1 MIRARVR
8 SFVLLSMLLGLALG
22 VLLAGC
28 GAGTAS
34 THAPSATATASPAPV
49 LLIKV
54 KTVTVARKRMQVLG
68 DLKGKTLYYFKPDT
82 STTVTCT
89 ASCAQLWPPLLAPQG
104 MPTAA
109 SPLSGQLNIIAGAD
123 GRQVTYNGHPLYTYS
138 KDGDA
143 ADAYGQG
150 IGGQWYVATPDL
162 AAAS

>member
-1 MIRARVR
+1 MIRARVYVY
-8 SFVLLSMLLGLALG
+8 VLLSFALG
-22 VLLAGC
+22 VLLGGC

-34 THAPSATATASPAPV
+34 THAPSATATATATPAPV
-49 LLIKV
+49 LLVKV
-54 KTVTVARKRMQVLG
+54 KTVTVARKQMQVLG

-82 STTVTCT
+82 STTVACT

-109 SPLSGQLNIIAGAD
+109 STLSGQLNVVAGAD

-143 ADAYGQG
+143 GDAYGQG
-150 IGGQWYVATPDL
+150 IGGQWYVATPTL

>member
-1 MIRARVR
+1 MIRTRVR
-8 SFVLLSMLLGLALG
+8 VYVLLSIALG

-34 THAPSATATASPAPV
+34 THAPSATATATATPAPV
-49 LLIKV
+49 VLIKV
-54 KTVTVARKRMQVLG
+54 KTVTVARKHMQVLG

-82 STTVTCT
+82 STTVACT

-109 SPLSGQLNIIAGAD
+109 STLSGQLNVVAGAD

-138 KDGDA
+138 RDGDA
-143 ADAYGQG
+143 GDAYGQG
-150 IGGQWYVATPDL
+150 IGGQWFVATPDL